1 MWPNPQETADLVTF
15 TEEILKG
22 KLHFCAVKETV
33 THVFSGEFCKI
44 FKNTYFEE
52 HLRTN
57 ASIINTSRLL
67 QRRQIKFKVEGP
79 IKTKRCQE
87 IHYTRIPTKIWNIGA
102 TMVILITLGLNTSK
116 IKKTSMTFFLWLRTC

>member
-1 MWPNPQETADLVTF
+1 M
-15 TEEILKG
+15 
-22 KLHFCAVKETV
+22 KENV

-52 HLRTN
+52 PLRTN

-67 QRRQIKFKVEGP
+67 QGRQIKFKVEGP
-79 IKTKRCQE
+79 VKTKRYQE
-87 IHYTRIPTKIWNIGA
+87 MHYTRIPTKIWNIGV
-102 TMVILITLGLNTSK
+102 TMVILITLGINTSK